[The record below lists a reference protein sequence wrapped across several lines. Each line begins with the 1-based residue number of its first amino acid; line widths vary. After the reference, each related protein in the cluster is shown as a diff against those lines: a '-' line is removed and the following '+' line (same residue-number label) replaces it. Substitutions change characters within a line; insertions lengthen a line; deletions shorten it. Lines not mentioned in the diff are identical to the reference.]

1 MKPTITTY
9 EDVTLVTLQ
18 NIPMDIGFISEV
30 FAKIAE
36 LGVDVDMISLSPVQS
51 SRTSV
56 SFTISDNDLI
66 TTLSYTSKLED
77 GTVKSIVSSGNR
89 KISIDDESMV
99 DCPGV
104 AAKVFGAISQ
114 SKAEIRLIT
123 TSESQ
128 ISVLV
133 TMADF
138 EAALSAVENTEF

>member
-36 LGVDVDMISLSPVQS
+36 LGVDVDRISLSPVQS

>member
-1 MKPTITTY
+1 
-9 EDVTLVTLQ
+9 
-18 NIPMDIGFISEV
+18 
-30 FAKIAE
+30 
-36 LGVDVDMISLSPVQS
+36 
-51 SRTSV
+51 
-56 SFTISDNDLI
+56 
-66 TTLSYTSKLED
+66 
-77 GTVKSIVSSGNR
+77 
-89 KISIDDESMV
+89 MV